1 MSKGPKTL
9 AVLKYYYSA
18 RWPKS
23 TISCSEKENE
33 GMISEDLIVWR
44 KNFESQKPAFFKV
57 I

>member
-23 TISCSEKENE
+23 TISCSEKQNE